1 MIDFQLSEDQLAL
14 QRMARKFTEKEIK
27 PVALEYDASEE
38 FPWDIVKKAHTAG
51 LTNLEIPEE
60 YGGQGIDH
68 FSACLVAEEL
78 SAGCAGIAN
87 ALSANSL
94 ATLPILIAGTHEQK
108 LKFLKPLCAEPKL
121 AAFGLTEPHA
131 GSDVASLR
139 TTAKRDGNE
148 YVLNGSKCFITNGG
162 VASLYTIFASVDL
175 GKKAKGITAFIV
187 PRDTPG
193 VSIGKKEAK
202 MGIRS
207 SNVAE
212 VILEDLRIPVENR
225 LGEEGDGFM
234 IAMKTLDTSR
244 PGVGAAAVGI
254 ARAALEAAIA
264 YSKERV
270 TFGKPICAN
279 QGIQFMLA
287 EMATEVDAARLLV
300 WRSAWM
306 LDNNQYPTVEGAMA
320 KYRAGDVAM
329 KVATDAVQI
338 FGGYGYM
345 REYPV
350 EKLMRDAKIYQIFE
364 GTNQI
369 QRMVIAREILK

>member
-1 MIDFQLSEDQLAL
+1 MYGFGLSEDQLAL
-14 QRMARKFTEKEIK
+14 QKMARQFAEKEIK
-27 PVALEYDASEE
+27 PVAAQYDETEE
-38 FPWDIVKKAHTAG
+38 FPWEVVRKAHEVG
-51 LTNLEIPEE
+51 LMNLEIPEE
-60 YGGQGIDH
+60 YGGQELDH
-68 FSACLVAEEL
+68 LSACMVAEEM
-78 SAGCAGIAN
+78 SAGCAGISN
-87 ALSANSL
+87 AISANSL

-108 LKFLKPLCAEPKL
+108 IKFLKPLCAEPKL
-121 AAFGLTEPHA
+121 AAFGLTEPLA

-139 TTAKRDGNE
+139 TNARREGDF

-162 VASLYTIFASVDL
+162 VASLYTIFATLDSS
-175 GKKAKGITAFIV
+175 KKTKGICAFIV

-193 VSIGKKEAK
+193 LSIGKRELK

-212 VILEDLRIPVENR
+212 VILEDVRIPKENL
-225 LGEEGDGFM
+225 LGQEGDGFK
-234 IAMKTLDTSR
+234 IAMQTLDVSR

-254 ARAALEAAIA
+254 ARAALEYAAA

-270 TFGKPICAN
+270 TFGKPIASN

-287 EMATEVDAARLLV
+287 DMATAVDAARLLV
-300 WRSAWM
+300 HRSAWM
-306 LDNNQYPTVEGAMA
+306 LDNGQFPTKEGAMA
-320 KYRAGDVAM
+320 KMYAGDVAM
-329 KVATDAVQI
+329 KVTTDAVQI
-338 FGGYGYM
+338 FGGYGFM

-369 QRMVIAREILK
+369 QRMVISREVLR